1 MWLLILTL
9 LWLNN
14 PETNQK
20 EYTILIVD
28 DCTNWNEI
36 VRPSST
42 TFYSI
47 TKEVPVFNHVRLS
60 HFWLFPE
67 DSLTKIRMRY
77 SEILNKNPRYTSKL
91 TTEDLSQLAYGKDKK
106 KVFILRPIDYCSSK
120 RFAFN
125 QEFTLYEVRIGL
137 SGDE

>member
-1 MWLLILTL
+1 MWLLIFTL

-14 PETNQK
+14 PETNQN

-36 VRPSST
+36 VRPSGT

-47 TKEVPVFNHVRLS
+47 TKEVPVFHNIRLS
-60 HFWLFPE
+60 HFWVFPE
-67 DSLTKIRMRY
+67 DSLTKKRMRY

-91 TTEDLSQLAYGKDKK
+91 TVEDLDHLAYGKDKK
-106 KVFILRPIDYCSSK
+106 KVFILRPDDYCSGR
-120 RFAFN
+120 RFVFN
-125 QEFTLYEVRIGL
+125 QELTLYEVRVGL